1 MNAIMPPVLEMTP
14 LTTITGLTAEAAE
27 LLSSIGIRS
36 TFQLAGEEPATLHS
50 RLEVIA
56 WQRGRT
62 SMAPQLEQIEHWIAI
77 ARMLTPPDEIHA
89 ISVDDI
95 PEAVTGAA
103 GGQAWMPPSLRAAQ
117 QAGGAVR
124 TETDSESARQKS
136 AAPDNQWRKVD
147 PAHFATIDAYN
158 EGRIGVQPLSR
169 DSIHDVPEVR
179 SAENEGEADDEEDSP
194 RRVQRLRSNGEDLSP
209 WIRRGVVHPRGFHT
223 WLGALVSLLWRIAI
237 VSGVFGFIYFV
248 FKVEDQSAYT
258 REVIG
263 GFVILL
269 ILGFM
274 QLHFAGRSRCRIC
287 SCNLFHSKNCLKNR
301 KAHHIPGLGYVASL
315 SLHLLLFGWFRCMYC
330 GTAIRL
336 KPGAARKAGGG

>member
-1 MNAIMPPVLEMTP
+1 MNAMMSPVLEMTP

-36 TFQLAGEEPATLHS
+36 TAHLAREESVSLHS

-62 SMAPQLEQIEHWIAI
+62 SMAPQLEQLEHWIAV
-77 ARMLTPPDEIHA
+77 AGMLTPEGEVQTINVDE
-89 ISVDDI
+89 I
-95 PEAVTGAA
+95 PEAVTGAT
-103 GGQAWMPPSLRAAQ
+103 GGQAWMPPSLRAARE
-117 QAGGAVR
+117 AGGARR
-124 TETDSESARQKS
+124 TDPDPESARPKN
-136 AAPDNQWRKVD
+136 AAADNQWRKVD

-169 DSIHDVPEVR
+169 DSIHDVPE
-179 SAENEGEADDEEDSP
+179 AIGEDDNGEADDDETAP
-194 RRVQRLRSNGEDLSP
+194 RRVQRLRSNGEDISP

-223 WLGALVSLLWRIAI
+223 WLGAVVSLLWRIAI
-237 VSGVFGFIYFV
+237 TSAVIGFLYFI
-248 FKVEDQSAYT
+248 FKVENQSAYT

-263 GFVILL
+263 GFVILV

-301 KAHHIPGLGYVASL
+301 KAHHIPGLGYVGSL
-315 SLHLLLFGWFRCMYC
+315 SLHVLVFGWFRCMYC

-336 KPGAARKAGGG
+336 KPGAPRKGN